1 MDSIS
6 VKDMRV
12 PGAVEISPG
21 RLSVEEGIGSKAP
34 KEYSFPLRF
43 EIAAILICRQGE
55 VRLVLNDQPIT
66 FRSNELLF
74 INPDSVLEQFENKSG
89 NCDITLIMIAE
100 AERFRSVVID
110 RQLWDM
116 TLYLRKK
123 PLIRLGKEE
132 HELSEA
138 YKKLIELLQ
147 SQKKQ
152 PYSDQVFS
160 ALADVFL
167 FQMLNIVSSKISS
180 TSLALDSV
188 PGQGLFFRFLDV
200 LKQGK
205 GHCRSVEEMAARLC
219 VSPKYLARIVKANSG
234 MTPSE
239 WMDEYTMRAAIHELR
254 HSEKPIKD
262 IAQSLGFPNPSS
274 FGTFFRKHGGLSPAV
289 YRQKCL

>member
-6 VKDMRV
+6 VKDMKV

-21 RLSVEEGIGSKAP
+21 RLSVLEGIGSKAP

-55 VRLVLNDQPIT
+55 VRLVLNDHPIT

-116 TLYLRKK
+116 MLYLRKK

-160 ALADVFL
+160 ALTDVFL
-167 FQMLNIVSSKISS
+167 FQMLNIVSSKNSS
-180 TSLALDSV
+180 TSRTLDSV

-205 GHCRSVEEMAARLC
+205 GQIRSVEEMAARLC
-219 VSPKYLARIVKANSG
+219 VTPKYLARIVKANSG

-254 HSEKPIKD
+254 HSKNPIKD
-262 IAQSLGFPNPSS
+262 IAQTLGFPNPSS

-289 YRQKCL
+289 YRQKNI

>member
-6 VKDMRV
+6 VKDMKV

-21 RLSVEEGIGSKAP
+21 RLSVVEGIGSKAP

-66 FRSNELLF
+66 FRSSEMLF
-74 INPDSVLEQFENKSG
+74 INPDSVLEQFEDKNG
-89 NCDITLIMIAE
+89 DCDITLIMIAE

-152 PYSDQVFS
+152 PYSDHVFS

-289 YRQKCL
+289 YRQKNI

>member
-6 VKDMRV
+6 VKDMKV

-21 RLSVEEGIGSKAP
+21 RLSVVEGIGSKAP
-34 KEYSFPLRF
+34 KEYSFPLHF

-55 VRLVLNDQPIT
+55 VRLVLNDHPIT

-116 TLYLRKK
+116 MLYLRKK

-152 PYSDQVFS
+152 PYSDQVSAPLPMYSFS
-160 ALADVFL
+160 
-167 FQMLNIVSSKISS
+167 
-180 TSLALDSV
+180 
-188 PGQGLFFRFLDV
+188 
-200 LKQGK
+200 
-205 GHCRSVEEMAARLC
+205 
-219 VSPKYLARIVKANSG
+219 
-234 MTPSE
+234 
-239 WMDEYTMRAAIHELR
+239 
-254 HSEKPIKD
+254 
-262 IAQSLGFPNPSS
+262 
-274 FGTFFRKHGGLSPAV
+274 
-289 YRQKCL
+289 KC